1 MRRNSQLTGISGV
14 HYVAAYLSFLGFH
27 AVPTTRNVQGP
38 DLLVSTLDGSTTLSV
53 QVKTTN
59 WAERTRGR
67 GQSKKPHHCEWDI
80 GWSSAQHNHPN
91 LYFAL
96 VDLKDYS
103 SLPDVYLV
111 PSATIHA
118 YFKGGDPG
126 TWRRARYH
134 PLLEEIAQF
143 KNDAGWKLLSK
154 ALGDHSE
161 AS

>member
-1 MRRNSQLTGISGV
+1 MRRNSQLTGVSGV

-67 GQSKKPHHCEWDI
+67 GQSKKPHH
-80 GWSSAQHNHPN
+80 S
-91 LYFAL
+91 
-96 VDLKDYS
+96 
-103 SLPDVYLV
+103 
-111 PSATIHA
+111 
-118 YFKGGDPG
+118 
-126 TWRRARYH
+126 
-134 PLLEEIAQF
+134 LLEDIAQF